1 MRGGLPD
8 EVNARVD
15 DARVPLVAPRPAGD
29 TFAWRGGRQVTVPEF
44 VADVAALAAR
54 LPDRAHVVNLCTDRY
69 RFAVGFAAALVRG
82 QVSLLPPQRTPD
94 FLAQLAAR
102 HPGLYCLADEAVDG
116 CPVEA
121 MAYPEVLPPLR
132 GEQSVPAFPARQVA
146 AIAFTSGSTGA
157 PTPHVKLWGAL
168 ARGAAAEAPAL
179 GLDRLP
185 GAAIVGTVPPQ
196 HMYGFE
202 STVLLVLQNRLAMHA
217 SRPFYPGD
225 VRAALAE
232 VRAPRVLVTTPVH
245 LRALDLDETVLPPLE
260 RIISATAPLPVELA
274 AAAERRHGAHVLEI
288 FGFTEAGMVAARR
301 TTDGDTWRLLPGV
314 AIRAEADT
322 WWAEGGHIPAPARFT
337 DLVEVIDCEHFV
349 VRGRVADLVNVAGK
363 RASLAG
369 LNAQL
374 LAIPGVVD
382 GAFYLPQG
390 EGGAVTRLA
399 AVVVAP
405 GLTQR
410 RLLDAL
416 RLRVDPAFLPRPLR
430 LVERLPRNATGKLA
444 LEDLRAL
451 AGAPPRR

>member
-1 MRGGLPD
+1 M
-8 EVNARVD
+8 
-15 DARVPLVAPRPAGD
+15 
-29 TFAWRGGRQVTVPEF
+29 
-44 VADVAALAAR
+44 AALAAR

-94 FLAQLAAR
+94 FLRSSRRVIRDSTASPTR
-102 HPGLYCLADEAVDG
+102 RSTGVRSRPC
-116 CPVEA
+116 
-121 MAYPEVLPPLR
+121 AYPEGLAPLR
-132 GEQSVPAFPARQVA
+132 GEPAVPAFPARQVA

-202 STVLLVLQNRLAMHA
+202 STVLLVLQNRLAMHGG
-217 SRPFYPGD
+217 RPFYPSD

-314 AIRAEADT
+314 AIRAEAR
-322 WWAEGGHIPAPARFT
+322 H
-337 DLVEVIDCEHFV
+337 V
-349 VRGRVADLVNVAGK
+349 VGRGRTYPRPGAVHGPRRGHRLRALRRARPRRRPGERGRQARVARGPE
-363 RASLAG
+363 RRSSSRS
-369 LNAQL
+369 
-374 LAIPGVVD
+374 PGWST
-382 GAFYLPQG
+382 ARSTCRKG